1 MSERL
6 LPWCQACRDRVRP
19 SVSQSKRNPGA
30 VYYSCTLCPP
40 RNNYFR
46 WASDLWSCMYRTWL
60 DKQRIRCIDEHDN
73 EQWIPVSDSVVPD
86 VVDQAHTVFESTVLM
101 GTPQVRRPVS
111 KHMFL
116 FTICTCV
123 MPVES
128 SAVPSV
134 SVFKYLDALD
144 YDYSDWIAIFCLSLS
159 LLWGLYRV
167 APQLLVQVRKFCS
180 SVGHTMRESCSAA
193 IRDPNQGA
201 SQFRLLIAV
210 LVLLLTVFGEFHG
223 ELLVATVCGYAV
235 VAYFAV
241 RGHRRLC
248 LLILGLMAMAPTAAT
263 TINRTLMTKPMGA
276 KGTNFNSSPSLNGPV
291 PDLQTGSSH
300 LRGASFRG
308 AEPKLPCPVKIS
320 INPCHSMMGSVNID
334 GHDIQ
339 QAMPDTGSNYNVF
352 PNNRYLYKTAGRL
365 DVAVEGVSDARA
377 TEYGSGRISQLDR
390 QQELVTSDLPQ
401 SVVIPTCGT
410 VLIGNRNKN
419 LVFDSWNS
427 QLVSLINGNRD
438 DPQHYIP
445 VTFIDGTYSV
455 PTYVHQRG
463 VNHTDDQIR
472 GLLLQAARLPDSKG
486 ARASQ
491 SKGAS
496 VHSNDASFSYSKG
509 APGQS
514 SNSHLPIVEESNFSV
529 VDLCCGIG
537 AVTDAAISRGYSV
550 LAASDIDPLAAQ
562 QYEHRYGED
571 IRLYGSISPELR
583 RNGTASLSTVAQD
596 ADVCVIGSPC
606 NDFSNLNMHADLKT
620 ATSDV
625 IKSGVEFAAKTRPKT
640 MLWENV
646 QNFYLAQNGHVF
658 KDLVDE
664 FTRLDYTVQPF
675 IENSSDWGSCQSR
688 DRLWSLMIRNDVA
701 QECGNF
707 LRTIP
712 ADAQPPPMRNFLD
725 PVEGLEVRLDQ
736 RVFVDRPDVVPSR
749 HGTAIFAHTG
759 KSGPRNAAYSIDFL
773 CPTIN
778 SGDVTIYDDRIGV
791 YRRLNLSERS
801 RIQGF
806 KEFKFSNLVPL
817 AKHAGF
823 LGRSMDLS
831 SVDSWL
837 VNIKEYLHPFKPHCC
852 LSNSERHKGCG
863 HPGREVSAVMG
874 LPYPKHCVLC
884 EQGNCTKAS
893 GSSGVMPRVTQ
904 YGHTQHLDFK
914 ISATPG
920 DENVT
925 VLMGATDDATNFQE
939 IYPMTR
945 RSEVLHV
952 MRQLKADIQHR
963 GGVLK
968 HIHTDNDSVFTSQAF
983 NEFLLEDPQQLLT
996 MSLCPPHHHEY
1007 NGRQESRWRMA
1018 KPIATKAMAQLGL
1031 VLGDKALKYW
1041 DYAYIHAKDVLNRR
1055 HFKRHG
1061 SSDYEVSPYQQVFNK
1076 EPNLDLLFPFGALCS
1091 VHDHYSDAHA
1101 IVGRKGVILGKCYR
1115 HSDICHK
1122 VLMLDTNRI
1131 IDSMDVK
1138 LTAEDGQQELTF
1150 VEADR
1155 LDKATTISQFVLPD
1169 SVDPSCDSSSAEHAL
1184 AQNSNDELVAHS
1196 SVPDS
1201 SVEPMDAGV
1210 FAKPKLPI
1218 TGKKL
1223 FGSDKSK
1230 SSTTATVKK
1239 PSTKYTA
1246 ASFVDLMDCI
1256 VRLNEHGFSKS
1267 KSPYIRNRCHTVS
1280 DLKVC
1285 DALRCTVTNSTGDD
1299 VLYGA
1304 SDLAYDL
1311 NTSKLSLATNPLA
1324 DCHAMFQHNPPSTV
1338 FTSDNNWLNKLPD
1351 VGRAEIPM
1359 FDHHG
1364 VMPDSWFDE
1373 RSQRYLRFWS
1383 DVAPVGFM
1391 ANHNIEIE
1399 WGENDTEVYT
1409 FVHDPAPHG
1418 FASALDLE
1426 DVKTPRSIRDV
1437 HRLPRPQR
1445 LSILKSLQKEYN
1457 GLWGRGMFKLVK
1469 PSSLPRDQPVF
1480 PTTPV
1485 FKFKYH
1491 ADGSFD
1497 CAKSRVCVRGDLM
1510 IPERDF
1516 GEVHSPT
1523 SQLQSVKLIISE
1535 CPSQGKIACTY
1546 DIRQAFTYGKCD
1558 PLRPT
1563 YIKQFPGTEKILDE
1577 DTGDEL
1583 VMKLMYRLYGDPAAP
1598 RAFHKELHEAY
1609 MDFRCDDLR
1618 FSQSK
1623 ADPCVYY
1630 LRCTGD
1636 NCDDKSLLTS
1646 VIFVDDSA
1654 NTFVP
1659 GSDAERVYVEFI
1671 KFLKTRFDLKDDSD
1685 GMDLI
1690 SSFLGMNFTWADDRS
1705 WVRIDQ
1711 PHAID
1716 KMVTRAGASV
1726 TERPHFTPLPPGTEV
1741 MLDDCPDVSTKEGMI
1756 EAANMAKL
1764 PFRGR
1769 LGELLWLSRV
1779 SRPDISGA
1787 VARLSSVA
1795 NNPGF
1800 VHWDLT
1806 TYLIN
1811 YVHHTRHLG
1820 IVYRRDRGDYPM
1832 GFVDVAFSPNYGND
1846 DDNFR
1851 SFEAAVFKNA
1861 GAPIAW
1867 FARFQKNLAMS
1878 STESEYLGLT
1888 TAAKQ
1893 IVQLTTLCEELG
1905 IHSDE
1910 PFLLYEDNKAAIKMS
1925 ENAANSKRT
1934 IHMDRR
1940 AHFIRSQVNEGNI
1953 QLAHCPSKFMEA
1965 DLATKMMPRPGF
1977 EDLRAR
1983 MGLTYEHCA
1992 TLEPYLDGS
2001 RRSG

>member
-1 MSERL
+1 M
-6 LPWCQACRDRVRP
+6 
-19 SVSQSKRNPGA
+19 
-30 VYYSCTLCPP
+30 
-40 RNNYFR
+40 
-46 WASDLWSCMYRTWL
+46 
-60 DKQRIRCIDEHDN
+60 
-73 EQWIPVSDSVVPD
+73 
-86 VVDQAHTVFESTVLM
+86 
-101 GTPQVRRPVS
+101 
-111 KHMFL
+111 
-116 FTICTCV
+116 
-123 MPVES
+123 
-128 SAVPSV
+128 
-134 SVFKYLDALD
+134 
-144 YDYSDWIAIFCLSLS
+144 
-159 LLWGLYRV
+159 
-167 APQLLVQVRKFCS
+167 
-180 SVGHTMRESCSAA
+180 
-193 IRDPNQGA
+193 
-201 SQFRLLIAV
+201 
-210 LVLLLTVFGEFHG
+210 
-223 ELLVATVCGYAV
+223 
-235 VAYFAV
+235 
-241 RGHRRLC
+241 
-248 LLILGLMAMAPTAAT
+248 
-263 TINRTLMTKPMGA
+263 
-276 KGTNFNSSPSLNGPV
+276 
-291 PDLQTGSSH
+291 
-300 LRGASFRG
+300 
-308 AEPKLPCPVKIS
+308 
-320 INPCHSMMGSVNID
+320 
-334 GHDIQ
+334 
-339 QAMPDTGSNYNVF
+339 
-352 PNNRYLYKTAGRL
+352 
-365 DVAVEGVSDARA
+365 
-377 TEYGSGRISQLDR
+377 
-390 QQELVTSDLPQ
+390 
-401 SVVIPTCGT
+401 
-410 VLIGNRNKN
+410 
-419 LVFDSWNS
+419 
-427 QLVSLINGNRD
+427 
-438 DPQHYIP
+438 
-445 VTFIDGTYSV
+445 TFIDGTYSV

-463 VNHTDDQIR
+463 VHHTDDQIR
-472 GLLLQAARLPDSKG
+472 DLLLRAARLPDSKG
-486 ARASQ
+486 ARVSQ

-514 SNSHLPIVEESNFSV
+514 SNLHLPIVEESNFSV

-583 RNGTASLSTVAQD
+583 RNGTTSLSTVAQD

-606 NDFSNLNMHADLKT
+606 NYFSNLNMHADLKT

-625 IKSGVEFAAKTRPKT
+625 IKAGVEFAAKTRPKT

-749 HGTAIFAHTG
+749 HGTDIFAHTG

-874 LPYPKHCVLC
+874 LPYPKHCALC

-939 IYPMTR
+939 VYPMTR

-1184 AQNSNDELVAHS
+1184 ALNSNDELVAHS

-1201 SVEPMDAGV
+1201 SVEPMDAEV

-1373 RSQRYLRFWS
+1373 RSQRYLLFWS

-1469 PSSLPRDQPVF
+1469 PSSLSRDQPVF

-1558 PLRPT
+1558 PLRST

-1636 NCDDKSLLTS
+1636 NCYDKSLLTS

-1795 NNPGF
+1795 NNPGY